1 MITHNHKIFKNII
14 NKKKSKYIL
23 SLRRNTSSRNDLNI
37 HHRSCI
43 NNYKKIIINENN
55 TKSTNIYS
63 YNNLTKSNNT
73 ILSRDKNFSTNN
85 NIPNNSIDEKRIAE
99 IYKRYNFKNYKK
111 KKAIN
116 YCQTELNKA
125 ENNNK
130 GDKIC
135 LLPKYFKVK
144 NFNIK
149 TSKIIDYLE
158 LNKNNNFFQYD
169 NNSQKTKKINK
180 LSNKRK
186 FIKKAKSDIELN
198 KLKKIEEIYPTI
210 LNIEGQ
216 RNRQL
221 ISELDYD
228 KRKKRKIEGIN
239 YPYNKQNL
247 EFRKKIL
254 KERNKIEEYAK
265 VNLSNLAYKRQVLI
279 LSMKLY
285 QKSILHL
292 RRKNSFKFNL
302 DLPLYNIFL
311 NLD

>member
-1 MITHNHKIFKNII
+1 M
-14 NKKKSKYIL
+14 
-23 SLRRNTSSRNDLNI
+23 
-37 HHRSCI
+37 
-43 NNYKKIIINENN
+43 
-55 TKSTNIYS
+55 
-63 YNNLTKSNNT
+63 
-73 ILSRDKNFSTNN
+73 
-85 NIPNNSIDEKRIAE
+85 
-99 IYKRYNFKNYKK
+99 
-111 KKAIN
+111 
-116 YCQTELNKA
+116 
-125 ENNNK
+125 
-130 GDKIC
+130 
-135 LLPKYFKVK
+135 PKYFKVK

-158 LNKNNNFFQYD
+158 LNQNNNFFQYD

-228 KRKKRKIEGIN
+228 TRKKRKIEGIN

-254 KERNKIEEYAK
+254 KEKNKIEEYAK

>member
-37 HHRSCI
+37 HHCSCI

-73 ILSRDKNFSTNN
+73 ILSKDKNISTNN

-111 KKAIN
+111 KKVIN
-116 YCQTELNKA
+116 NCQTELNIA

-158 LNKNNNFFQYD
+158 LNQNNNFFQYD

-254 KERNKIEEYAK
+254 KEKNKIEEYAK